1 MRMDA
6 FEFLLFDNA
15 GKASNDV
22 NTFLNLKFIKKQMS
36 AGIFLEK
43 ILHAN
48 KLKIKKVSLNVPKL
62 LKKIVL
68 SRT

>member
-1 MRMDA
+1 MSVDT

-22 NTFLNLKFIKKQMS
+22 NTFLNLKFIKKQKS
-36 AGIFLEK
+36 AGFFLEE

-48 KLKIKKVSLNVPKL
+48 KLKIKNFSLNVPKL
-62 LKKIVL
+62 L
-68 SRT
+68 